1 MNIIIV
7 GDEEIGYYLARSLS
21 KLNHNVTVID
31 QHTEDL
37 QQLEADTDLLTVVG
51 DSSSPGVLLEAS
63 VEDTDLLISVQHDE
77 KINLITSI
85 LAKKLGAKRTIARI
99 NNVEFLS
106 SQNKKMFKDLGV
118 DELVCPERIAAKEI
132 INLLARNAAAEVY
145 DFSGG
150 LIMVYMLRIDENC
163 MVTNKSLNEI
173 SLLYP
178 DVEARCLCILRKG
191 KIIIPD
197 RSDSYQINDFVYLIV
212 TPESLPKVKELG
224 GKKEYM
230 VKSAII
236 AGGGRIG
243 LRTALDTEDKMQ
255 IKLID
260 SDRERCYVLA
270 NLVNSTMIING
281 DANDMELLRDE
292 GLEDADAFIA
302 VTDNTETNIL
312 TCLHANKQG
321 VKKTIALVENV
332 NYIDVSQ
339 DLGIDAIIN
348 KKLITASYII
358 RFTINAEVTS
368 GKWLSGIDA
377 EIIEVLVKE
386 KSPATKRYIK
396 RLLLP
401 DGVNIGGVIRNGK
414 AMIATGETQ
423 IEPGD
428 KVIVF
433 TIPESASKLMR
444 LFN

>member
-7 GDEEIGYYLARSLS
+7 GDEEIGYHLARSLS
-21 KLNHNVTVID
+21 KLNHNITVID
-31 QHTEDL
+31 QHAEDL
-37 QQLEADTDLLTVVG
+37 KQLEADTDLLTVYG
-51 DSSSPGVLLEAS
+51 DSSSPRILSEAS
-63 VEDTDLLISVQHDE
+63 VKEADLVISVQHDE
-77 KINLITSI
+77 KINLITSV
-85 LAKKLGAKRTIARI
+85 LAKRLGAKRTIARI
-99 NNVEFLS
+99 NNVEFLTS
-106 SQNKKMFKDLGV
+106 HNKAMFKDLGV
-118 DELVCPERIAAKEI
+118 DEMVCPERIAAKEI
-132 INLLARNAAAEVY
+132 TNLLIRNAAAEVY
-145 DFSGG
+145 DFSDG
-150 LIMVYMLRIDENC
+150 LIMVYMIRLDKNSP
-163 MVTNKSLNEI
+163 VTNKSLNEI
-173 SLLYP
+173 NLLYP

-197 RSDSYQINDFVYLIV
+197 RSDSYQTNDLVYLIV
-212 TPESLPKVKELG
+212 TPDSLPKVKELG
-224 GKKEYM
+224 GKKDYT
-230 VKSAII
+230 VKSLII

-255 IKLID
+255 VKLID
-260 SDRERCYVLA
+260 ADKERCYELA
-270 NLVNSTMIING
+270 NTVNSTMIING

-292 GLEDADAFIA
+292 GLEDTDAFIA
-302 VTDNTETNIL
+302 VTDSTETNIL
-312 TCLHANKQG
+312 TCLHANKEG

-339 DLGIDAIIN
+339 DIGIDAIIN

-368 GKWLSGIDA
+368 SKWLSGIDA
-377 EIIEVLVKE
+377 EIMEVLVKE

-401 DGVNIGGVIRNGK
+401 DGVNIGGIIRNGK

-423 IEPGD
+423 IETGD